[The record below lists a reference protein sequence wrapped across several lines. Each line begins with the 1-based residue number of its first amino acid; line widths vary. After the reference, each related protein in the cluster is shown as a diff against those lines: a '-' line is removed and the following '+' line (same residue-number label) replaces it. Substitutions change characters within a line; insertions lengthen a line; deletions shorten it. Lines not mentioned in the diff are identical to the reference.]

1 MHYIQEGYPLQE
13 FEKLQEIQLPDIDL
27 YMDQVLTILESQM
40 DSYKLHD
47 DEKVMTKTMINNY
60 VKSKL
65 IGKPVKKKY
74 GKEQLMQLIMIYHMK
89 NVINFADLEVFFQ
102 RAIKENQE
110 GMELLYED
118 FVQIHDNMLDHFIS
132 KEKQLSELEGS
143 DKIKELLKIII
154 TADLNKRVAERV
166 LKEMKGE
173 E

>member
-1 MHYIQEGYPLQE
+1 MHFIQEGYPLQE

-60 VKSKL
+60 VKSRL
-65 IGKPVKKKY
+65 IEKPVKKKY

-89 NVINFADLEVFFQ
+89 NIMNFADLEVFFQ
-102 RAIKENQE
+102 RVIKEDQK
-110 GMELLYED
+110 GIGLLYED
-118 FVQIHDNMLDHFIS
+118 FVQIHDNMLDDFIS
-132 KEKQLSELEGS
+132 KEKQLSELEGN

-166 LKEMKGE
+166 LREMRGKE
-173 E
+173 